1 MQMDS
6 TDSDYQSSDEEVV
19 EYLWLNITVILL
31 INFVFLLYQLQE
43 EFTKGRLQ
51 PGLIV
56 RKTPQ
61 KQFANDFVS

>member
-19 EYLWLNITVILL
+19 EYLWLNITVILM

-43 EFTKGRLQ
+43 EFKKGRLQ

-56 RKTPQ
+56 RKRPQ

>member
-1 MQMDS
+1 MDS

-19 EYLWLNITVILL
+19 EYLCLIIILM

-56 RKTPQ
+56 RKRPQ